1 MNRGSLING
10 NEVMRKYNV
19 AQGIE
24 LGKILRHIEDLQ
36 FKHVIQTRSQAFL
49 AVVRFLKEKAG

>member
-10 NEVMRKYNV
+10 NEVMRKYDV
-19 AQGIE
+19 TQGIE

-49 AVVRFLKEKAG
+49 AVERFLKEKAG